1 MSREHGRLKAV
12 VFDLDGL
19 MFNTEE
25 LYHDVGTQLL
35 KRRGHA
41 LTQELLNQMMGR
53 PARVAL
59 QIMIDRHQLD
69 ATVDQLQAETDEIFV
84 DLLATRLAPMPGLTD
99 LLDSL
104 EAAAIPKAIATSS
117 RRRFAD
123 DVLGRF
129 GFGPRFEFIL
139 TAEDVQ
145 QGKPHPE
152 IYLTA
157 SRRLAASPSEM
168 MVLEDSQ
175 NGCRAAISA
184 GAFAVAVPG
193 DHSRHHDFTGASLI
207 AAGLGDARIYQA
219 LWPDRG

>member
-1 MSREHGRLKAV
+1 MLFRSE
-12 VFDLDGL
+12 
-19 MFNTEE
+19 
-25 LYHDVGTQLL
+25 
-35 KRRGHA
+35 
-41 LTQELLNQMMGR
+41 
-53 PARVAL
+53 
-59 QIMIDRHQLD
+59 
-69 ATVDQLQAETDEIFV
+69 AT
-84 DLLATRLAPMPGLTD
+84 
-99 LLDSL
+99 
-104 EAAAIPKAIATSS
+104 
-117 RRRFAD
+117 D